1 LVEQGANG
9 WFDLYK
15 AGPDNVSLHS
25 GVTWIVGSDDPLAG
39 YLVVQ
44 NAWRYSHDL
53 GIIFTLDCQ
62 QTQLA
67 IEGEQDKEDTY
78 IMQDVHPR
86 EQRALSIQIP
96 PLAEGVHRLTIVY
109 VPDVWL

>member
-1 LVEQGANG
+1 M
-9 WFDLYK
+9 
-15 AGPDNVSLHS
+15 
-25 GVTWIVGSDDPLAG
+25 
-39 YLVVQ
+39 
-44 NAWRYSHDL
+44 
-53 GIIFTLDCQ
+53 DCQ